1 MQWRHKKEQWLLA
14 WLEEAAEVCHIKH
27 AAQKVQKEAEAK
39 VREKAKKRRIAE
51 KKKKKTLEYLQQLW
65 DEILVEGAKRS
76 YITGSKHK
84 EVTPEDKRECQPSKK
99 AKEKQPTRYCRDA
112 RIKMEGANLYERYV
126 HTRQDC
132 LVYNLR

>member
-1 MQWRHKKEQWLLA
+1 
-14 WLEEAAEVCHIKH
+14 LEEAAEVCHIEY

-39 VREKAKKRRIAE
+39 AREEAKKRRIVE

-65 DEILVEGAKRS
+65 DEVLVEDAKRS
-76 YITGSKHK
+76 QITESKHK
-84 EVTPEDKRECQPSKK
+84 EVTPGDKK

-112 RIKMEGANLYERYV
+112 RIKMEGANPCERYV
-126 HTRQDC
+126 HARQDC